1 LSSLWATERVHVKR
15 IVGLLVIALLVF
27 WVFVN
32 PDSAAGTVRDIGS
45 LLREGAE
52 NVIRFFTQVV

>member
-1 LSSLWATERVHVKR
+1 VHVKR

-27 WVFVN
+27 WVFVS

-45 LLREGAE
+45 LLRNGAE
-52 NVIRFFTQVV
+52 SIIRFFTQLV